1 MTGSQHALQKK
12 EMGNALFKQK
22 NYDAAIRHF
31 SEAIALDSRDPTF
44 YSNRA
49 ASFYFIGRYQEA
61 ITDCQIALQ
70 LDPRYAKAWLRKGD
84 AHDALKQYAES
95 IESYQRALPLSASQ
109 DYPEIQ
115 QRILAVT
122 SKIMHPATMNLVTLL
137 TIARAHS
144 IPIPRHD
151 QIHTPSQ
158 TETLR
163 KALLRHPKWGSSPKV
178 RYLLVPEDESLP
190 IRNIE
195 LEMSTFGKLD
205 GDVRRALGT
214 GCRGYTEELLW
225 SDDLAECAKGRPNGV
240 GIGRSYATYE
250 CVFDPTASR
259 HGRALNKRACHL
271 VGRGDIYGPVLFK
284 KTNRIRI
291 HQNAANGGDELGWET
306 LTPEELRSDEF
317 RLKRREWGMV
327 RIR

>member
-1 MTGSQHALQKK
+1 MIFL
-12 EMGNALFKQK
+12 
-22 NYDAAIRHF
+22 DAWTKIDRVLHF
-31 SEAIALDSRDPTF
+31 
-44 YSNRA
+44 
-49 ASFYFIGRYQEA
+49 RYQEA

-84 AHDALKQYAES
+84 AHDVGENIDSLQAAQLTAIQALKQYAES

-225 SDDLAECAKGRPNGV
+225 SDDLAECVSVSLGTDAR
-240 GIGRSYATYE
+240 RS
-250 CVFDPTASR
+250 
-259 HGRALNKRACHL
+259 L
-271 VGRGDIYGPVLFK
+271 
-284 KTNRIRI
+284 
-291 HQNAANGGDELGWET
+291 
-306 LTPEELRSDEF
+306 
-317 RLKRREWGMV
+317 
-327 RIR
+327 